1 MLLNGNI
8 VQSQMFKGAKLVLDS
23 WYAYVPTFFCSQ
35 SLEHTST
42 SMHEWLLGSKYL
54 KIYCAY
60 LFLKTG

>member
-42 SMHEWLLGSKYL
+42 SMHEWLL
-54 KIYCAY
+54 
-60 LFLKTG
+60 